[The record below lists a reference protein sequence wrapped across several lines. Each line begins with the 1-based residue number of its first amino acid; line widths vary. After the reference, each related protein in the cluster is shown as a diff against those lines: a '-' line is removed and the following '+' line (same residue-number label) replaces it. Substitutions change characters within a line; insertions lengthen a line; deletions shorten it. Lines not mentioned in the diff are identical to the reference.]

1 MHQSFIKLKHFSEQ
15 NKSYPRCIVPA
26 KQTTSEKPRQ
36 SFKVIFLFCG
46 EFSSSSSKEIKLC
59 LAVSNES
66 IVGGSVKLVH

>member
-1 MHQSFIKLKHFSEQ
+1 MHQSFIKLKYFLEQ
-15 NKSYPRCIVPA
+15 NKSYPGCILPA
-26 KQTTSEKPRQ
+26 KQTTTEKPQQ
-36 SFKVIFLFCG
+36 SFKVIFIFSG